1 MSQNNSTQNPNSQ
14 TQTEQN
20 QPNPI
25 TIDFSHRLNDCV
37 AALPHTIGLTDTVN
51 TMVNRATSIL
61 EILSMQFIDG
71 DQYRSDDTA
80 IFYAIESAI
89 KEIRDIH
96 AVVNACHYAHQAQ
109 HNKQQP

>member
-1 MSQNNSTQNPNSQ
+1 
-14 TQTEQN
+14 
-20 QPNPI
+20 
-25 TIDFSHRLNDCV
+25 
-37 AALPHTIGLTDTVN
+37 
-51 TMVNRATSIL
+51 
-61 EILSMQFIDG
+61 MQFIDG

-96 AVVNACHYAHQAQ
+96 AVVNACYYAHQAQ